1 MNSVRRTLAIAGLL
15 ALGLIGYQLMLGQ
28 ITMVAAAQR
37 ATAVMVALMLLQWLV
52 RLTVSFAIS
61 RLEAGPQTG
70 LQQVDLHRADG
81 SGS

>member
-37 ATAVMVALMLLQWLV
+37 ATAVMVALRSLTRRSRQPRVEEKSDYKV
-52 RLTVSFAIS
+52 RVHEGFKS
-61 RLEAGPQTG
+61 GP
-70 LQQVDLHRADG
+70 
-81 SGS
+81 